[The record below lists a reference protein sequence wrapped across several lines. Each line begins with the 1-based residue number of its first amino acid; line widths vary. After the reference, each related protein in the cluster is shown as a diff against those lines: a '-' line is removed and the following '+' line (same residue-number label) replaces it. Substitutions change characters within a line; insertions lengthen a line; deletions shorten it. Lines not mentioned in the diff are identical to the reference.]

1 MLAAAHNI
9 KCGENKPVLQKLLSK
24 TDINIRSKV
33 VGPLSLSKHLTF
45 TMLLTIGI
53 ANCLDVSCL

>member
-9 KCGENKPVLQKLLSK
+9 ECGENKPVLQKLLSK

-33 VGPLSLSKHLTF
+33 VGLLS
-45 TMLLTIGI
+45 
-53 ANCLDVSCL
+53 VSLKIQM

>member
-9 KCGENKPVLQKLLSK
+9 ECGENKPVLQKLLSK

-33 VGPLSLSKHLTF
+33 VGHLSLSKYSTF
-45 TMLLTIGI
+45 IMLFFIGV
-53 ANCLDVSCL
+53 ANCLDVSCI

>member
-9 KCGENKPVLQKLLSK
+9 ECGDNKPVLQKLLSK

-33 VGPLSLSKHLTF
+33 VGLLS
-45 TMLLTIGI
+45 
-53 ANCLDVSCL
+53 VSLKIQM